1 MLSMNINAE
10 KFLAIT
16 AALAVGVVVG
26 CSSSDKNSG
35 TGDKDG
41 GAGGSTASS
50 SGGKTSTGGVAAT
63 GGKASTGGAAN
74 KDGGAGGTANKDAS
88 VGDSGTGGTVTACLG
103 DDAVPF
109 VDAGAEGFDAC
120 AILPYYNDFCQP
132 DAGAEGYQPIGISV
146 CQLMDGV
153 LRPAAFA
160 EFRTCLAGLTNGC
173 AVSHEAA
180 VVACYDNV
188 FARTCEKPKVDGGTD
203 PCAAVAPCSGVTP
216 KECHDALRSFTD
228 DSLTNDILLCL
239 DGITAWDASATCAED
254 FWSCVYVPR

>member
-1 MLSMNINAE
+1 MNINAE

-26 CSSSDKNSG
+26 CSSSDKNAG

-41 GAGGSTASS
+41 GAGGSTSS
-50 SGGKTSTGGVAAT
+50 STGGKTSTGGVAAT

-74 KDGGAGGTANKDAS
+74 KDGGAGGVANKDAS
-88 VGDSGTGGTVTACLG
+88 VGGADSGSVTPCLG

-109 VDAGAEGFDAC
+109 ADAGAEGFDPC

-132 DAGAEGYQPIGISV
+132 DAGAEGYQPVGISV
-146 CQLMDGV
+146 CQLMDGA

-180 VVACYDNV
+180 VAACYDNV
-188 FARTCEKPKVDGGTD
+188 VARTCEKAKADGGTD
-203 PCAAVAPCSGVTP
+203 PCTALASCTAITA
-216 KECHDALRSFTD
+216 KQCHDALRSFTD
-228 DSLTNDILLCL
+228 DSLANFVLPCL
-239 DGITAWDASATCAED
+239 DGVTPDASATCAED
-254 FWSCVYVPR
+254 FWYCVNVPR